1 MKMNSV
7 KVGAVCLMV
16 ILLGT
21 APVGIAKKKTDFEEF
36 PASEAPGIEIAI
48 SHANDNAVFKRFGE
62 REDDNTQTISDPLDG
77 VGRENEVLGE
87 TVEQPL
93 DEAQENQD
101 LLEDTPN
108 DGEPVPAENELL
120 LETENQEVVEEES
133 AVSLLPT
140 DDFVE
145 ESSDLIVMETRDVQ
159 QVVITPPQTFY
170 SSAVYRPVISF
181 PGTPAPAVTPA
192 DNVDIQQTTHG
203 TEEAPPAT
211 PADVPQATLTGDK
224 TSGLTATV
232 SNDGKLEISP
242 ALAPTTGF
250 GLAFVA
256 LIGMSVLLRLL
267 LASSWGIG
275 RCFFQADGK
284 MGGLRGIPS
293 PEKPKR
299 PFRLFS
305 RGPFTWDKFGRR

>member
-1 MKMNSV
+1 MKMTSV

-36 PASEAPGIEIAI
+36 PVSEAPGIEIAI

-62 REDDNTQTISDPLDG
+62 GEDDNTQTISDPLDG

-87 TVEQPL
+87 TMEQPL

-101 LLEDTPN
+101 LLEDTPS

-120 LETENQEVVEEES
+120 FETENQEVVEEES
-133 AVSLLPT
+133 AVSILPT

-145 ESSDLIVMETRDVQ
+145 EPSDLIVVETRDVQ
-159 QVVITPPQTFY
+159 QVVTTPPQTFY

-181 PGTPAPAVTPA
+181 PETPAVTPA
-192 DNVDIQQTTHG
+192 DNVDIQQTTQG
-203 TEEAPPAT
+203 TEKAPPA
-211 PADVPQATLTGDK
+211 ASAEVPQVTLTGDK

-267 LASSWGIG
+267 LASS
-275 RCFFQADGK
+275 
-284 MGGLRGIPS
+284 GGLADALSKPMAKWRAFAGFHLPRNRKGRSGCFPVGRSYGI
-293 PEKPKR
+293 
-299 PFRLFS
+299 
-305 RGPFTWDKFGRR
+305 KFGRR